1 MPANSDENRSIAD
14 RISLTIAATSDPRG
28 LFCDFH
34 LAYLPISPYEF
45 ASAGIGTAF
54 FVQASV
60 NSQGL
65 SGISA

>member
-28 LFCDFH
+28 LFCDFD

-45 ASAGIGTAF
+45 ASAGIAIPF
-54 FVQASV
+54 LLQSSV